1 MMLFMVGKDREYE
14 RLMKQTPGFDRKP
27 VRTMKERDCEHCLY
41 YDEQSRKCSQKKCVV
56 FED

>member
-1 MMLFMVGKDREYE
+1 LLFMVGKDREYE
-14 RLMKQTPGFDRKP
+14 RLMKQMPGFDRKP

-41 YDEQSRKCSQKKCVV
+41 YDEQNRRCSHKKCVV